1 MAEKSAEYPDYSPQT
16 NPPSLRKPWP
26 RTGIMALDLFIA
38 LSAWIA
44 LSVIVPLIF
53 IFVRVAQEG
62 TSVVESMQDPDQLLR
77 LIGVEGIF
85 AILLIQNIIFVG
97 VPFIRVR
104 LIRRESLAM
113 LGFHSEGLLRL
124 LLIGGGMGI
133 LVLFGNASI
142 GYAFSQFG
150 IEQNQAA
157 QFPLFQ
163 GDYLGQFLFFIGA
176 ALLAPIGEEV
186 LFRGYVFK
194 TLQQATHHTS
204 WGIVVAY
211 GVSTLIFTIVHVAS
225 ATEGILAL
233 LVPIFLMGLILA
245 WGVHYT
251 KSIIPSIIA
260 HGINNGVA
268 LLALLTCVNNPGIEG
283 CPPM

>member
-26 RTGIMALDLFIA
+26 RTVIMALDLFIA

-62 TSVVESMQDPDQLLR
+62 SSVVESLQDPDQLLR

-85 AILLIQNIIFVG
+85 TILLIQNIIFVG

-104 LIRRESLAM
+104 LIRRESLAI
-113 LGFHSEGLLRL
+113 LGFLTEGLPRL
-124 LLIGGGMGI
+124 ILIGIGMGI
-133 LVLFGNASI
+133 LVLLGNASI

-150 IEQNQAA
+150 VEQNQAA

-194 TLQQATHHTS
+194 GLQQVTHHTS
-204 WGIVVAY
+204 WGIFMAY
-211 GVSTLIFTIVHVAS
+211 GVSTLIFTIVHAAS

>member
-1 MAEKSAEYPDYSPQT
+1 MVDNSAEYPEYSPQS
-16 NPPSLRKPWP
+16 NPPPLRRPWP
-26 RTGIMALDLFIA
+26 RTGIMILDLFIA

-44 LSVIVPLIF
+44 LSIIIPLIF

-62 TSVVESMQDPDQLLR
+62 TSVVESLQDPAQLLR

-85 AILLIQNIIFVG
+85 AILLVQNIIFVG
-97 VPFIRVR
+97 VPLMRVR
-104 LIRRESLAM
+104 LIRRESLTT

-124 LLIGGGMGI
+124 ILIGIGMGI
-133 LVLFGNASI
+133 LVLFGNISI
-142 GYAFSQFG
+142 GYTFSQFG
-150 IEQNQAA
+150 VEQNQAA

-163 GDYLGQFLFFIGA
+163 GDYLGQFLFFTGA
-176 ALLAPIGEEV
+176 AILAPIGEEV

-194 TLQQATHHTS
+194 TLQHVTQHTS
-204 WGIVVAY
+204 WGIFVAY
-211 GVSTLIFTIVHVAS
+211 GVSTLIFTIVHAAS

-251 KSIIPSIIA
+251 KSILPSIIA
-260 HGINNGVA
+260 HGINNGIA
-268 LLALLTCVNNPGIEG
+268 LMALLTCVNNPGIEG